1 MYCAAVSVQHSSL
14 FDSKLFSFRI
24 YFYIL
29 DSIFSHIY
37 ILDLFLILYSDF
49 YFYIQILDLCIVF
62 CFYNSQILPDAG

>member
-14 FDSKLFSFRI
+14 FDFKLFSFRI

-29 DSIFSHIY
+29 DSIFSRIY

-49 YFYIQILDLCIVF
+49 YFYILISISIF
-62 CFYNSQILPDAG
+62 KF